1 MFPTPPYREAN
12 RRTCAWVLF
21 QIAPFSL
28 KNLKKCAAIDRPSQ
42 FLRIVQDPSGEKNWH
57 SSKSRRKSKR
67 FSARLTYSGLSR
79 RWKMAVQ
86 VSAAFTLTVAIAF
99 GFFLFMAS
107 NPSSY
112 VEYLFMTI
120 MQNDIKAFGMK
131 HLGIKDK
138 FGTSAGLV
146 TGGDL
151 RSLKNMSSSTQ
162 KRLKQSKASQG
173 LSRAEKDRLR
183 RQFRG
188 R

>member
-1 MFPTPPYREAN
+1 
-12 RRTCAWVLF
+12 
-21 QIAPFSL
+21 
-28 KNLKKCAAIDRPSQ
+28 
-42 FLRIVQDPSGEKNWH
+42 
-57 SSKSRRKSKR
+57 
-67 FSARLTYSGLSR
+67 
-79 RWKMAVQ
+79 MAVQ

-99 GFFLFMAS
+99 GYFLFMAS

-151 RSLKNMSSSTQ
+151 RSLKNMPSSTQ